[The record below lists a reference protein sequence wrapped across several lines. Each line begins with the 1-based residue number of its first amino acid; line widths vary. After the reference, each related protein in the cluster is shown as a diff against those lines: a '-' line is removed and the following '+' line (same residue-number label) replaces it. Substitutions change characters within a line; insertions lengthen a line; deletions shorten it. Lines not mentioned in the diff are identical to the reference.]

1 MKKWDDVSTSVRL
14 LKHTYMPK
22 LTTPFFHIL
31 SCVVNENNVNWS
43 QFNHFTPRDWE
54 FFYALS
60 KRQGVVAN
68 IFDAI
73 KATPKEFALP
83 KHITMRWISHALSIE
98 DQMKKKERVA
108 IEFAEEL
115 SKRDIQTI
123 VLKGLAYASYY
134 PNPYHRESG
143 DLDCYLLGQKELGDK
158 VTIEIGGKMEE
169 AGYKHSHL
177 YYKGLTI
184 ENHNF
189 LTSFDNTKLGIR
201 TERLLQELISQGC
214 RLIGDTKLQNP
225 SADFNALFL
234 IKHAQ
239 RHFIKEGI
247 SIRHLLDWTF
257 FLKAESQNVNWE
269 KVIHVM
275 QECRILEFAKV
286 MTRLCI
292 EQLGMKIDIA
302 ELSSP
307 MKISDAVLA
316 DILGGQPD
324 LFHENFMQKIGLIIR
339 RFYRMWKFRSLA
351 DESYCRLVWNSLAF
365 SSYLKRNPKL

>member
-1 MKKWDDVSTSVRL
+1 MMNDSIIHSL
-14 LKHTYMPK
+14 Y
-22 LTTPFFHIL
+22 FHIL
-31 SCVVNENNVNWS
+31 SSLINNKVDS
-43 QFNHFTPRDWE
+43 GVFGGDVLKTEYWE
-54 FFYALS
+54 QLYLLS
-60 KRQGVVAN
+60 KQQGTVAI
-68 IFDAI
+68 IFEAI
-73 KATPKEFALP
+73 KDIPKEIAPP
-83 KHITMRWISHALSIE
+83 KSITLKWLSNALSIE
-98 DQMKKKERVA
+98 QQMRKKEAVI

-115 SKRDIQTI
+115 SKRDIQTT

-143 DLDCYLLGQKELGDK
+143 DLDCYLMGKKDEGDK
-158 VTIEIGGKMEE
+158 ITVEIGGKMEE

-184 ENHNF
+184 ENHNY
-189 LTSFDNTKLGIR
+189 LTSFDNTKLGVK
-201 TERLLQELISQGC
+201 TEQLLQKLISEGY
-214 RLIGDTKLQNP
+214 RPIGSTKLQNP

-239 RHFIKEGI
+239 RHFVKEGI
-247 SIRHLLDWTF
+247 FVRHLLDWAF
-257 FLKAESQNVNWE
+257 FLKAESQNVHWE
-269 KVIHVM
+269 TIIPIMK
-275 QECRILEFAKV
+275 ECRILEFAKV

-292 EQLGMKIDIA
+292 EQLDMKVDIE

-324 LFHENFMQKIGLIIR
+324 LFHENFAQKIGRIIR

-351 DESYCRLVWNSLAF
+351 DESYCRLVWSSIAF

>member
-1 MKKWDDVSTSVRL
+1 MCEFHGRI
-14 LKHTYMPK
+14 Y
-22 LTTPFFHIL
+22 TPFYYLIKCAIDKVEVHWDICGGL
-31 SCVVNENNVNWS
+31 TSD
-43 QFNHFTPRDWE
+43 DWE
-54 FFYALS
+54 QIYQLS
-60 KRQGVVAN
+60 KKQGIVAI
-68 IFDAI
+68 IFEAI
-73 KATPKEFALP
+73 KSIPQEIAPPKS
-83 KHITMRWISHALSIE
+83 ITLKWLSNALSIE
-98 DQMKKKERVA
+98 QQMKKKEMIA

-115 SKRDIQTI
+115 SKRDIQTT

-143 DLDCYLLGQKELGDK
+143 DLDCYLMGKKDEGDK
-158 VTIEIGGKMEE
+158 IIVEIGGKMEE

-184 ENHNF
+184 ENHNY

-201 TERLLQELISQGC
+201 TEQLLQELISEGC
-214 RLIGDTKLQNP
+214 RPIADTKLQNP

-247 SIRHLLDWTF
+247 CVRHLLDWAF
-257 FLKAESQNVNWE
+257 FLKAESRNVHWE
-269 KVIHVM
+269 TIIPIMK
-275 QECRILEFAKV
+275 ECRILEFAKV

-292 EQLGMKIDIA
+292 EQLGMKIDIEA
-302 ELSSP
+302 LSSP

-324 LFHENFMQKIGLIIR
+324 LFHENFVQKIGRIIR

-351 DESYCRLVWNSLAF
+351 DESYSRLVWNSLAF

>member
-1 MKKWDDVSTSVRL
+1 MARYK
-14 LKHTYMPK
+14 
-22 LTTPFFHIL
+22 TTFFHIL
-31 SCVVNENNVNWS
+31 SCIVNDSIVDWS
-43 QFNHFTPRDWE
+43 LLNLFTPRDWE

-60 KRQGVVAN
+60 KRQGVVAI
-68 IFDAI
+68 IFEAI
-73 KATPKEFALP
+73 KSIPKEIAPP
-83 KHITMRWISHALSIE
+83 KAITLKWLSNTLSIE
-98 DQMKKKERVA
+98 QQMKKKERIA
-108 IEFAEEL
+108 IEFAEGL

-143 DLDCYLLGQKELGDK
+143 DLDCYLMGKKDEGDK
-158 VTIEIGGKMEE
+158 VTVEIGGKMEE

-201 TERLLQELISQGC
+201 TEQLLQELISEEC
-214 RLIGDTKLQNP
+214 RSIGDTKLQTP

-247 SIRHLLDWTF
+247 CVRHLLDWAF
-257 FLKAESQNVNWE
+257 FLKSESQNVNWK
-269 KVIHVM
+269 KVVPM
-275 QECRILEFAKV
+275 MNECRILEFAKV

-292 EQLGMKIDIA
+292 DQLGMKIDID

-307 MKISDAVLA
+307 MKISYAVLA

-324 LFHENFMQKIGLIIR
+324 LFHENFVQKIGRIIR

-351 DESYCRLVWNSLAF
+351 DENYIRLVWNTFAF
-365 SSYLKRNPKL
+365 SSYLKRTPNLPVDKG

>member
-1 MKKWDDVSTSVRL
+1 MTK
-14 LKHTYMPK
+14 LK
-22 LTTPFFHIL
+22 TPFFHIL
-31 SCVVNENNVNWS
+31 LSIVNETSVDWS
-43 QFNHFTPRDWE
+43 LFNLFTPRDWE

-60 KRQGVVAN
+60 KRQGVVAI
-68 IFDAI
+68 IFEAI
-73 KATPKEFALP
+73 KSVPKEMAPP

-98 DQMKKKERVA
+98 NQMKKKECVA

-115 SKRDIQTI
+115 SKRDIQTM

-143 DLDCYLLGQKELGDK
+143 DLDCYLMGKKDEGDK
-158 VTIEIGGKMEE
+158 ITVEIGGKMEE

-184 ENHNF
+184 ENHNY
-189 LTSFDNTKLGIR
+189 LTSFDNTRLGIR
-201 TERLLQELISQGC
+201 TEQLLQKLISEG
-214 RLIGDTKLQNP
+214 RRPIGDTKLQNP

-247 SIRHLLDWTF
+247 CVRHLLDWAF
-257 FLKAESQNVNWE
+257 FLKAESQNVNWN
-269 KVIHVM
+269 KVIPVM
-275 QECRILEFAKV
+275 KECRILEFAKV

-292 EQLGMKIDIA
+292 EKFGMKIDIE
-302 ELSSP
+302 ELSIP
-307 MKISDAVLA
+307 MKISDAVLT
-316 DILGGQPD
+316 DILGEQPD
-324 LFHENFMQKIGLIIR
+324 LFHENFIQKIGRIMR

>member
-1 MKKWDDVSTSVRL
+1 MT
-14 LKHTYMPK
+14 K

-31 SCVVNENNVNWS
+31 SCVVNENNVDWS
-43 QFNHFTPRDWE
+43 LFNNFTPKDWE
-54 FFYALS
+54 FFYTLS
-60 KRQGVVAN
+60 KKQGVVAI
-68 IFDAI
+68 IFETI
-73 KATPKEFALP
+73 KSFPKEIAP
-83 KHITMRWISHALSIE
+83 HKPITMRWISHALSIE
-98 DQMKKKERVA
+98 EQMKKKEAVA
-108 IEFAEEL
+108 VAFAEKL
-115 SKRDIQTI
+115 SEKGIQTV

-143 DLDCYLLGQKELGDK
+143 DLDCYLMGKKEEGDK
-158 VTIEIGGKMEE
+158 ITVEIGGKMEE

-177 YYKGLTI
+177 YYKGLII

-214 RLIGDTKLQNP
+214 RPIGDTKLQNP
-225 SADFNALFL
+225 SADFNAIFL

-247 SIRHLLDWTF
+247 CVRHLLDWAF
-257 FLKAESQNVNWE
+257 FVKAESQNVHWE
-269 KVIHVM
+269 KIIPIM
-275 QECRILEFAKV
+275 RECRILEFAKV

-292 EQLGMKIDIA
+292 DQLGMKLDIE

-307 MKISDAVLA
+307 MEILDAVLA

-324 LFHENFMQKIGLIIR
+324 LFHENFVQKIGRIIR

-351 DESYCRLVWNSLAF
+351 DESYCRLVWNSLVF

>member
-1 MKKWDDVSTSVRL
+1 MARYKTIL
-14 LKHTYMPK
+14 
-22 LTTPFFHIL
+22 FHIL
-31 SCVVNENNVNWS
+31 SCIVNDSNVDWS
-43 QFNHFTPRDWE
+43 LFNLFTPRDWE
-54 FFYALS
+54 LFYVLS
-60 KRQGVVAN
+60 QKQGVVA
-68 IFDAI
+68 IVFDKI
-73 KATPKEFALP
+73 KEIPKEFAPP
-83 KHITMRWISHALSIE
+83 KTITMRWISHALSIE
-98 DQMKKKERVA
+98 EQMKKKERIA
-108 IEFAEEL
+108 TEFAEEL

-143 DLDCYLLGQKELGDK
+143 DLDCYLMGKKDEGDK
-158 VTIEIGGKMEE
+158 ITIEIGGKMEE

-201 TERLLQELISQGC
+201 TEQLLQEQIIEGY
-214 RLIGDTKLQNP
+214 RLIGGTKLQNP
-225 SADFNALFL
+225 SADFNAIFL

-247 SIRHLLDWTF
+247 CVRHLLDWGF
-257 FLKAESQNVNWE
+257 FLKSESQNVNWE
-269 KVIHVM
+269 KVIPIM
-275 QECRILEFAKV
+275 NECRILEFAKV
-286 MTRLCI
+286 MTKLCI
-292 EQLGMKIDIA
+292 EQLGMKIDID

-324 LFHENFMQKIGLIIR
+324 LFHENFMQKIGRIIR

-351 DESYCRLVWNSLAF
+351 DENYIRLVWNTFAF
-365 SSYLKRNPKL
+365 SSYLKRTPNLPVDKG

>member
-1 MKKWDDVSTSVRL
+1 MTK
-14 LKHTYMPK
+14 LK
-22 LTTPFFHIL
+22 TPFFHIL
-31 SCVVNENNVNWS
+31 LSIVNDTSVDWS

-60 KRQGVVAN
+60 KRQGIVAI
-68 IFDAI
+68 IFEAI
-73 KATPKEFALP
+73 KSIPKEIAPP
-83 KHITMRWISHALSIE
+83 KPITMRWISHALSIE
-98 DQMKKKERVA
+98 EQMKKKEAVA
-108 IEFAEEL
+108 VAFAEKL
-115 SKRDIQTI
+115 SEKGIQTV

-143 DLDCYLLGQKELGDK
+143 DLDCYLMGKKEEGDK
-158 VTIEIGGKMEE
+158 ITVEIGGKMEE

-177 YYKGLTI
+177 YYKGLII

-214 RLIGDTKLQNP
+214 RPIGDTKLQNP

-247 SIRHLLDWTF
+247 CVRHLLDWAF
-257 FLKAESQNVNWE
+257 FVKAESQNVHWE
-269 KVIHVM
+269 KIIPIM
-275 QECRILEFAKV
+275 RECRILEFAKV

-292 EQLGMKIDIA
+292 DQLGMKLDIE

-307 MKISDAVLA
+307 MEILDAVLA

-324 LFHENFMQKIGLIIR
+324 LFHENFVQKIGRIIR
-339 RFYRMWKFRSLA
+339 RFYRMWKFHSLA
-351 DESYCRLVWNSLAF
+351 DESYCRLVWNSLVF

>member
-1 MKKWDDVSTSVRL
+1 MYRHMNKLST
-14 LKHTYMPK
+14 K
-22 LTTPFFHIL
+22 FFQIL
-31 SCVVNENNVNWS
+31 SYIVNNNQVDWYLCKG
-43 QFNHFTPRDWE
+43 FTSDDWE
-54 FFYALS
+54 QIYQLS
-60 KRQGVVAN
+60 KKQGVVAV

-73 KATPKEFALP
+73 KATPKEFAPP

-143 DLDCYLLGQKELGDK
+143 DLDCYLMGKKEEGDK
-158 VTIEIGGKMEE
+158 ITVEIGGKMEE

-189 LTSFDNTKLGIR
+189 LTSFDNTKLGVR
-201 TERLLQELISQGC
+201 TEQLLQELINQGY
-214 RLIGDTKLQNP
+214 RPIGDTKLLTP

-247 SIRHLLDWTF
+247 CVRHLLDWAF
-257 FLKAESQNVNWE
+257 FLKAEYRNVNWD
-269 KVIHVM
+269 KVIPM
-275 QECRILEFAKV
+275 MKECRILEFAKV
-286 MTRLCI
+286 MTRLII
-292 EQLGMKIDIA
+292 EHLGMKIDIK
-302 ELSSP
+302 ELSSS
-307 MKISDAVLA
+307 MKITDVVLK
-316 DILGGQPD
+316 DILGERPD
-324 LFHENFMQKIGLIIR
+324 LFHENFMQKVGRIIR
-339 RFYRMWKFRSLA
+339 RIHRMWRFRSLA
-351 DESYCRLVWNSLAF
+351 DENYLRLVWNSIAF
-365 SSYLKRNPKL
+365 NSYLKRTPTL

>member
-1 MKKWDDVSTSVRL
+1 MD
-14 LKHTYMPK
+14 K

-31 SCVVNENNVNWS
+31 SCVINENNVDWS
-43 QFNHFTPRDWE
+43 LFNNFTPKDWE

-60 KRQGVVAN
+60 QRHGVVA
-68 IFDAI
+68 IVFDAI
-73 KATPKEFALP
+73 RDIPKEIAP
-83 KHITMRWISHALSIE
+83 PRSITLKWISNALSIE
-98 DQMKKKERVA
+98 DQMKKKEAVA
-108 IEFAEEL
+108 VEFTEKL
-115 SKRDIQTI
+115 SERGIQTV

-177 YYKGLTI
+177 FYKGLTI
-184 ENHNF
+184 ENHRYI
-189 LTSFDNTKLGIR
+189 TSFDNTKRGVN
-201 TERLLQELISQGC
+201 TEQLLQ
-214 RLIGDTKLQNP
+214 RLVSKEHRPIGDTKLLNP
-225 SADFNALFL
+225 SADFNTLFL

-247 SIRHLLDWTF
+247 CVRHLLDWTF
-257 FLKAESQNVNWE
+257 FLKAESQNVNWD
-269 KVIHVM
+269 KVIPM
-275 QECRILEFAKV
+275 MKECRILEFAKV

-292 EQLGMKIDIA
+292 EKFGMKIDIE
-302 ELSSP
+302 ELSIP
-307 MKISDAVLA
+307 MKISDAVLT
-316 DILGGQPD
+316 DILGKQPD
-324 LFHENFMQKIGLIIR
+324 LFHENFIQKIGRIMR
-339 RFYRMWKFRSLA
+339 RFYRMRKFRSLA

>member
-1 MKKWDDVSTSVRL
+1 MARYKTIL
-14 LKHTYMPK
+14 
-22 LTTPFFHIL
+22 FHIL
-31 SCVVNENNVNWS
+31 SCIVNDSNVDWS
-43 QFNHFTPRDWE
+43 LFNLFTPRDWE
-54 FFYALS
+54 LFYVLS
-60 KRQGVVAN
+60 QKQGVVA
-68 IFDAI
+68 IVFDKI
-73 KATPKEFALP
+73 KEIPKEFAPP
-83 KHITMRWISHALSIE
+83 KTITMRWISHALSIE
-98 DQMKKKERVA
+98 EQMKKKERIA
-108 IEFAEEL
+108 TEFAEEL

-143 DLDCYLLGQKELGDK
+143 DLDCYLMGKKDEGDK
-158 VTIEIGGKMEE
+158 ITIEIGGKMEE

-201 TERLLQELISQGC
+201 TEQLLQEQIIEGY
-214 RLIGDTKLQNP
+214 RPIGGTKLQNP
-225 SADFNALFL
+225 SADFNAIFL

-239 RHFIKEGI
+239 RHFIKDGI
-247 SIRHLLDWTF
+247 CVRHLLDWAF
-257 FLKAESQNVNWE
+257 FLKSESQNVNWE
-269 KVIHVM
+269 KVIPIM
-275 QECRILEFAKV
+275 NECRILEFAKV

-292 EQLGMKIDIA
+292 EQLGMKIDID

-324 LFHENFMQKIGLIIR
+324 LFHENFMQKISRIIR

-351 DESYCRLVWNSLAF
+351 DENYIRLVWNTFAF
-365 SSYLKRNPKL
+365 SSYLKRTPNLPVDKG

>member
-1 MKKWDDVSTSVRL
+1 MTK
-14 LKHTYMPK
+14 LK
-22 LTTPFFHIL
+22 TPFFHIL
-31 SCVVNENNVNWS
+31 LSIVNETSVDWS
-43 QFNHFTPRDWE
+43 LFNLFTPRDWE

-60 KRQGVVAN
+60 KRQGVVAI
-68 IFDAI
+68 IFEAI
-73 KATPKEFALP
+73 KSVPKEMAPP
-83 KHITMRWISHALSIE
+83 KAITLRWISHALSIE
-98 DQMKKKERVA
+98 DQMKKKESVA

-115 SKRDIQTI
+115 SKRYIQTT
-123 VLKGLAYASYY
+123 VLKGLVYASYY

-143 DLDCYLLGQKELGDK
+143 DLDCYLMGKKEEGDK
-158 VTIEIGGKMEE
+158 ITVEIGGKMEE

-201 TERLLQELISQGC
+201 TERLLQELISKGC
-214 RLIGDTKLQNP
+214 RPIGDTKLQNP

-247 SIRHLLDWTF
+247 CVRHLLDWAF
-257 FLKAESQNVNWE
+257 FLKAESQNVHWE
-269 KVIHVM
+269 KVIPIM
-275 QECRILEFAKV
+275 KECRILEFAKV
-286 MTRLCI
+286 MTRLCVD
-292 EQLGMKIDIA
+292 QLGMKIDIE

-307 MKISDAVLA
+307 MKISDAVLT
-316 DILGGQPD
+316 DILGEQPD
-324 LFHENFMQKIGLIIR
+324 LFHENLAQKISRIMR

-351 DESYCRLVWNSLAF
+351 DESYGRLVWNSLAF
-365 SSYLKRNPKL
+365 SSYLKRSPKL

>member
-1 MKKWDDVSTSVRL
+1 MSKYTTTFFYILLSIVNETSVD
-14 LKHTYMPK
+14 
-22 LTTPFFHIL
+22 
-31 SCVVNENNVNWS
+31 WS
-43 QFNHFTPRDWE
+43 LFNLFTPRDWE

-60 KRQGVVAN
+60 KRQGIVAI
-68 IFDAI
+68 IFEAI
-73 KATPKEFALP
+73 KSIPKEIAPP
-83 KHITMRWISHALSIE
+83 KPITMRWISHALSIE
-98 DQMKKKERVA
+98 GQMKKKEAAAVA
-108 IEFAEEL
+108 FAEKL
-115 SKRDIQTI
+115 SEKGIQTV

-134 PNPYHRESG
+134 PNPYHREFG
-143 DLDCYLLGQKELGDK
+143 DLDCYLMGKKEEGDK
-158 VTIEIGGKMEE
+158 ITVEIGGKMEE

-201 TERLLQELISQGC
+201 TEQLLQEQIIEGY
-214 RLIGDTKLQNP
+214 RPIGGTKLQNP

-247 SIRHLLDWTF
+247 CVRHLLDWAF
-257 FLKAESQNVNWE
+257 FLKSESQNVNWE
-269 KVIHVM
+269 KVIHIM
-275 QECRILEFAKV
+275 NECRIMEFAKV
-286 MTRLCI
+286 MTSLCI
-292 EQLGMKIDIA
+292 DQLGMKIDIQG
-302 ELSSP
+302 LSSP

-324 LFHENFMQKIGLIIR
+324 LFHENFVQKIGRIMR

-351 DESYCRLVWNSLAF
+351 DESYCRLVWNSLVF
-365 SSYLKRNPKL
+365 SSHLKRNPKL

>member
-1 MKKWDDVSTSVRL
+1 MN
-14 LKHTYMPK
+14 K
-22 LTTPFFHIL
+22 LFTKFFQIL
-31 SCVVNENNVNWS
+31 SYIVNNNQIDWYL
-43 QFNHFTPRDWE
+43 FKDFTPEDWGQL
-54 FFYALS
+54 YQLS
-60 KRQGVVAN
+60 KMQGVVAI

-73 KATPKEFALP
+73 KSIPKEMAPP
-83 KHITMRWISHALSIE
+83 KAITLKWFSNALSIE
-98 DQMKKKERVA
+98 QQMKKKEAVA
-108 IEFAEEL
+108 IEFAEKL
-115 SKRDIQTI
+115 SDRGVQIV

-158 VTIEIGGKMEE
+158 VTLEIGGRMEE

-189 LTSFDNTKLGIR
+189 LTSFDNTKSGVK
-201 TERLLQELISQGC
+201 TERLLQNCIKEGYC
-214 RLIGDTKLQNP
+214 YIGDTKLLNP

-247 SIRHLLDWTF
+247 CVRHILDWAF
-257 FLKAESQNVNWE
+257 FLKAESKNINWN
-269 KVIHVM
+269 KVLSIM
-275 QECRILEFAKV
+275 AECRILEFAKV
-286 MTRLCI
+286 MTRLCV
-292 EQLGMKIDIA
+292 EKLGMSVEIE
-302 ELSSP
+302 ELASP
-307 MKISDAVLA
+307 MRISDAVLD
-316 DILGGQPD
+316 DILDEQPD
-324 LFHENFMQKIGLIIR
+324 LFHENFTQKIKRIMR

-351 DESYCRLVWNSLAF
+351 DESYGRLVWNSLAF

>member
-1 MKKWDDVSTSVRL
+1 MNKLSIRFFKILADIIHNDQIDWTFYEDLTSD
-14 LKHTYMPK
+14 
-22 LTTPFFHIL
+22 
-31 SCVVNENNVNWS
+31 
-43 QFNHFTPRDWE
+43 DWE
-54 FFYALS
+54 QLYQLS
-60 KRQGVVAN
+60 KKQGVVAI
-68 IFDAI
+68 IFEAI
-73 KATPKEFALP
+73 KSIPQEIAPTKS
-83 KHITMRWISHALSIE
+83 ITLKWLSNALSIE
-98 DQMKKKERVA
+98 QQMKKKERVA

-115 SKRDIQTI
+115 SERGIQTT

-143 DLDCYLLGQKELGDK
+143 DLDCYLMGRKDEGDQIT
-158 VTIEIGGKMEE
+158 VEIGGKMEE

-184 ENHNF
+184 ENHNY

-201 TERLLQELISQGC
+201 TEQLLQELISEGC
-214 RLIGDTKLQNP
+214 RPIADTKLHNP

-247 SIRHLLDWTF
+247 FVRHLLDWAF

-269 KVIHVM
+269 KVIPIM
-275 QECRILEFAKV
+275 KECRILEFAKV

-292 EQLGMKIDIA
+292 EQLGMKIDIEA
-302 ELSSP
+302 LSSP
-307 MKISDAVLA
+307 MKISDAVLD
-316 DILGGQPD
+316 DILGEQPD
-324 LFHENFMQKIGLIIR
+324 LFHENFVQKIGRIIR

-351 DESYCRLVWNSLAF
+351 DESYCRLIWNSLAF

>member
-1 MKKWDDVSTSVRL
+1 MNKLST
-14 LKHTYMPK
+14 K
-22 LTTPFFHIL
+22 FFQIL
-31 SCVVNENNVNWS
+31 SYIVNNNQIDWTSYNDLTPEDWRRLY
-43 QFNHFTPRDWE
+43 QF
-54 FFYALS
+54 S
-60 KRQGVVAN
+60 KKQGVVAV
-68 IFDAI
+68 ILDAI
-73 KATPKEFALP
+73 KAIPKEFAPP
-83 KHITMRWISHALSIE
+83 KIVTMKWISHALSIE
-98 DQMKKKERVA
+98 DQMKKREAGAV
-108 IEFAEEL
+108 EFAEKL
-115 SKRDIQTI
+115 SERGIQTT

-143 DLDCYLLGQKELGDK
+143 DLDCYLMGKKEEGDK
-158 VTIEIGGKMEE
+158 ITVEIGGKMEE

-184 ENHNF
+184 ENHNY
-189 LTSFDNTKLGIR
+189 LTSFDNTKLGIK
-201 TERLLQELISQGC
+201 TERLLQDCIKQGC
-214 RLIGDTKLQNP
+214 RPIGNTKLLNP

-247 SIRHLLDWTF
+247 CVRHLLDWAF
-257 FLKAESQNVNWE
+257 FLKAESQNVNWD
-269 KVIHVM
+269 KVIPM
-275 QECRILEFAKV
+275 MKECRILEFAKV

-292 EQLGMKIDIA
+292 ERLGMNVDIE

-316 DILGGQPD
+316 DILGEQPN
-324 LFHENFMQKIGLIIR
+324 LFHENFVQKISRIMR